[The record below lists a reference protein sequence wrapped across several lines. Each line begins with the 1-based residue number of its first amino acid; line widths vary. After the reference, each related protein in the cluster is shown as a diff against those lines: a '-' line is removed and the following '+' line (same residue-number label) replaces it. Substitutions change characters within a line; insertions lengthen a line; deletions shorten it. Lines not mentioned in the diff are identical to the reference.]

1 MNELQRAKKFYSVLI
16 HTAMDGFWITD
27 TQGQL
32 LEVNDIYCQMI
43 GYSREELLAMT
54 ISGVEAM
61 ETPEDTAR
69 HMQQIKLQSYDR
81 FETRHQRKDGQL
93 LDIEVSVHFVPDG
106 RDSRFLVF
114 LRDITER
121 KQLEAQRLVRAMAQ
135 RDALVREVH
144 HHIKNNLQGV
154 AGLLQQQVAES
165 PEAGAA
171 LKKAIARVKAVA
183 IVHGLQGEAYSQVAL
198 CDVVRAI
205 CLDLQELT
213 TLPLRL
219 EMEPYF
225 KPVLLADAESVP
237 IALIVNE
244 LLFNAVKHGAT
255 AQAEQTIHVML
266 QGGENEMCFIVY
278 DSHGRLPQ
286 DFDFAAGRGL
296 GTGLILV
303 KSLLPPAGAS
313 LSIANADGGVRA
325 ELRLTPPVLIHINAV
340 QGGAPCQ

>member
-1 MNELQRAKKFYSVLI
+1 MNELQRTEEFYRTLI
-16 HTAMDGFWITD
+16 QTSMDGFCVVD
-27 TQGQL
+27 TQGRL
-32 LEVNDIYCQMI
+32 LDVNEVYCQII
-43 GYSREELLAMT
+43 GYSREELLAM
-54 ISGVEAM
+54 SVSDVEAM

-69 HMQQIKLQSYDR
+69 HVQQIKTQGPDR
-81 FETRHQRKDGQL
+81 FETRHRHKDGRL
-93 LDIEVSVHFVPDG
+93 LDIEVSAHFVPGG

-121 KQLEAQRLVRAMAQ
+121 KQLEAQRLAHSMMQ

-154 AGLLQQQVAES
+154 AALLRQQAEES

-171 LKKAIARVKAVA
+171 LKKAIARVRAVA
-183 IVHGLQGEAYSQVAL
+183 VVHGLQGEAYSQVAL

-213 TLPLRL
+213 PLPLLL
-219 EMEPYF
+219 EMAPHI
-225 KPVLLADAESVP
+225 KPVLLADAETVP

-244 LLFNAVKHGAT
+244 LLFNAVKHGTA
-255 AQAEQTIHVML
+255 AQADQAIHIVL
-266 QGGENEMCFIVY
+266 QGSENEMCFSVY
-278 DSHGRLPQ
+278 DLHGRLPQ

-296 GTGLILV
+296 GTGLTLV

-325 ELRLTPPVLIHINAV
+325 ELRLTSPVLIHTNAV
-340 QGGAPCQ
+340 QGYAS